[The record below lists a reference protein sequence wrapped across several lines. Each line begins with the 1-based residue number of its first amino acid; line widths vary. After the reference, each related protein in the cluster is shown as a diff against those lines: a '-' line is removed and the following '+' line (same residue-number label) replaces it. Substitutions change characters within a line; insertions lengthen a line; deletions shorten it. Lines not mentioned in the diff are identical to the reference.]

1 MNWEGVLV
9 PMVRLVED
17 RLQPLNPSAVSLLGP
32 HGARLDEVLPP
43 VEQARWHRTCARA
56 ERAGR
61 PVWYEAKLRLGER
74 REVVVQVGVT
84 AGGGGG
90 ALLTL
95 IDVTRERQR
104 GARSERSSRFLQGLL
119 DRTPTLF
126 FVIDRSG
133 LLVFRNAAFT
143 RFVGSNTNV
152 VSAATTP
159 QLSER
164 FHQSLV
170 HLFDDGTEARF
181 RLEGRDAMGATS
193 HLQLTL
199 QPIED
204 DRGRVHQ
211 ALGVGVDLTDL
222 IAAHGEQRRL
232 QRELELAQRLEV
244 LGQMVGTIAHDFNG
258 FLTVV
263 NSSAFMLMD
272 EPLAQDQE
280 TKELVEIILEVV
292 RKAQDMTQDLLAF
305 SRSQVHSLQ
314 RSSARDV
321 VKGLVSTLPRLVP
334 ETVSLTVVQQLDEAR
349 LDWLVPLSE
358 SQCMQIVVNLVN
370 NATEAVAER
379 GEVEVTIQLAEQA
392 LKVVV
397 EDDGPGVPDDVR
409 ARIFE
414 PFFTTRQGSGGTG
427 LGLSSA
433 MSLVQRVGGSV
444 RLSSPPGE
452 GARFVVKLP
461 LSEVTA
467 TA

>member
-1 MNWEGVLV
+1 M
-9 PMVRLVED
+9 
-17 RLQPLNPSAVSLLGP
+17 
-32 HGARLDEVLPP
+32 
-43 VEQARWHRTCARA
+43 
-56 ERAGR
+56 
-61 PVWYEAKLRLGER
+61 
-74 REVVVQVGVT
+74 
-84 AGGGGG
+84 
-90 ALLTL
+90 
-95 IDVTRERQR
+95 
-104 GARSERSSRFLQGLL
+104 
-119 DRTPTLF
+119 
-126 FVIDRSG
+126 
-133 LLVFRNAAFT
+133 
-143 RFVGSNTNV
+143 
-152 VSAATTP
+152 
-159 QLSER
+159 
-164 FHQSLV
+164 
-170 HLFDDGTEARF
+170 
-181 RLEGRDAMGATS
+181 
-193 HLQLTL
+193 
-199 QPIED
+199 
-204 DRGRVHQ
+204 HQ

-232 QRELELAQRLEV
+232 QRELELAKRLEV

-263 NSSAFMLMD
+263 NSSSLMLMD
-272 EPLAQDQE
+272 EPLAQDEE
-280 TKELVEIILEVV
+280 TKELVDMILEVV
-292 RKAQDMTQDLLAF
+292 RKAQGMTQDLLAF

-334 ETVSLTVVQQLDEAR
+334 ETVSLTVVQQINEAR

-397 EDDGPGVPDDVR
+397 EDDGPGIPDDVR

-444 RLSSPPGE
+444 RLSSQPGE